1 MSLGSP
7 SAPPSIN
14 VEGLIAQQGEENRI
28 TSFTPLGDLRFGTV
42 GSSGQFVPG
51 TSGTASFIDLPPESQ
66 SLFDIAQA
74 TSAELGERGL
84 LQAVSLPSD
93 PLDFSGLPGFSG
105 EIDFSGLGA
114 LPGIN
119 DFSADATRV
128 EEATFGRLKGLLDPV
143 FEIEDERLR
152 QTLANQGLPIGG
164 EAFEREFDR
173 FNRIQD
179 EALLNA
185 SLEAVGAG
193 RAEQSRLF
201 GLASSARSQG
211 LSELL
216 TQENLARGARQQ
228 GITEQTTSRG
238 LQFNELA
245 AFLGFGQV
253 SLPQFAPPPPI
264 DVVGPA
270 ALAAAQQQN
279 AFNASQQSSSDFLG
293 GLFGLGSSAILG
305 AGKAGGFGKL
315 FG

>member
-7 SAPPSIN
+7 SAPPPVDTAS
-14 VEGLIAQQGEENRI
+14 LIAQQGEENRI

-51 TSGTASFIDLPPESQ
+51 TSGTASFIDLPPGSQ
-66 SLFDIAQA
+66 RLLDLGQA
-74 TSAELGERGL
+74 TSVELGERGL

-93 PLDFSGLPGFSG
+93 PLDFSGLPGFSS
-105 EIDFSGLGA
+105 EIDFSGLAG
-114 LPGIN
+114 LPGID

-173 FNRIQD
+173 FGRIQN

-193 RAEQSRLF
+193 RAEQTRLF
-201 GLASSARSQG
+201 NLASSARSQG

-253 SLPQFAPPPPI
+253 SLPAFPAPAGVDVFA
-264 DVVGPA
+264 PA
-270 ALAAAQQQN
+270 ALAAAQSQN
-279 AFNASQQSSSDFLG
+279 AFSASQQSSSDFLG
-293 GLFGLGSSAILG
+293 GLFGLGASAIT
-305 AGKAGGFGKL
+305 AFPFK
-315 FG
+315 